1 MKTGI
6 DPQLIEDPL
15 GKLKMKFKDKK
26 LKFEL
31 KQVSQSKVAKALRKM
46 KKKKSAGID
55 GLSQESLVITVIKAS
70 VLKVTDE

>member
-1 MKTGI
+1 
-6 DPQLIEDPL
+6 
-15 GKLKMKFKDKK
+15 MKFKDKK